1 MTNKRSNFCNCQL
14 AGSLARV
21 DRFTTATRLTTSTYC
36 SFDISHFSFSSQ
48 TVDCFYDFIFMAN
61 FSSDILRKFA
71 RFVALLLKSSL
82 RRACYT
88 LRIFYALLRR
98 LGHMCIRLGHDTSST
113 RRLQEELRPAIC
125 SSGLPTIHTL
135 STDVNQP
142 GDRPHSTLAA
152 PVDIASPQHPLYLT
166 PPPHPNSRDDFSIGT
181 VDDIPVSNAS
191 FDSGLP
197 QIVLEMNTTDEPQ
210 FVFSG
215 HAAALSERIIKLVPI
230 IPTDIKRYDR
240 NIKMKWTEPNC
251 FVITPKDNKYVEEV
265 QCGWRDFVHPEGPRV
280 YYHHETRVFTDADM
294 RLGKMD
300 SKRLLGMAKALKD
313 YAKSQSDVQ
322 ARIGDGTE
330 LVLELN
336 TEKGRTNIIKSCGYY
351 FVDHVKRVI
360 FWAHSYTCEPHGE
373 ILFNVKAAKRLSHIK
388 YSLESQYWY
397 HCELY
402 PHNRYLPRQ
411 IFEEL
416 REIIVHAN
424 AETITSDT
432 SLAPFDGNELAKMLD
447 LMDRIE
453 GSIDKMHAYS
463 VCVVARFMRLF
474 TKVKFTNFCG
484 QPGVRVDADRS
495 IYYKEGHERETLI
508 FRLLNLILWY
518 GPRKHYKRV
527 QRVWVDEIINAPR
540 WKDFINQLDNEWL
553 GFTIYSTVMLAV
565 DVSFLAVPG
574 IIDSSLQI
582 SPAIAVY
589 MSSLCSVGSL
599 VLAVLLVDQSKDYQ
613 TAEDGALYMSL
624 MTNGIPGIENLALM
638 HSLPYALLV
647 WAMVFFGLALSIFI
661 FDTNDVV
668 TLATMTPGWIIVLIF
683 TLWPTIFTLWPTMNT
698 AVGWLPNFAR
708 SLPRQP
714 ERVVQY
720 LRGSRH
726 PELDQILIGRNSDRV
741 A

>member
-1 MTNKRSNFCNCQL
+1 M
-14 AGSLARV
+14 
-21 DRFTTATRLTTSTYC
+21 AT
-36 SFDISHFSFSSQ
+36 
-48 TVDCFYDFIFMAN
+48 
-61 FSSDILRKFA
+61 FSSDILRKLA
-71 RFVALLLKSSL
+71 RFFALLLKSSL

-125 SSGLPTIHTL
+125 SSGLPTSHTL
-135 STDVNQP
+135 PTYINQP
-142 GDRPHSTLAA
+142 GDRPRSTLAVQ
-152 PVDIASPQHPLYLT
+152 VDIASPQHPLYST
-166 PPPHPNSRDDFSIGT
+166 PPSHPNFRDDSSIGT
-181 VDDIPVSNAS
+181 IDDIPASNAS

-197 QIVLEMNTTDEPQ
+197 QIVNTPDEPQ

-215 HAAALSERIIKLVPI
+215 HAAAPPKPIKLVPI
-230 IPTDIKRYDR
+230 IPTDVKRYDR
-240 NIKMKWTEPNC
+240 NIKMKWAEPNC
-251 FVITPKDNKYVEEV
+251 FVIAPKDNKYVEEV
-265 QCGWRDFVHPEGPRV
+265 QYGWRDFVHPEGPRV

-300 SKRLLGMAKALKD
+300 SKKLLGMAKALKD
-313 YAKSQSDVQ
+313 YAKSQPDVQ
-322 ARIGDGTE
+322 ARIDERTE

-336 TEKGRTNIIKSCGYY
+336 TEKGNTNIINSCGYY
-351 FVDHVKRVI
+351 FVDHGKRVI

-402 PHNRYLPRQ
+402 PHNRYLSRQ

-447 LMDRIE
+447 LMDRVE

-474 TKVKFTNFCG
+474 TKVKYTNFCG

-574 IIDSSLQI
+574 IIGPSLET
-582 SPAIAVY
+582 SPVIAVY
-589 MSSLCSVGSL
+589 MSSLCSAGSL
-599 VLAVLLVDQSKDYQ
+599 VVAVLLVDQSKDYQ

-647 WAMVFFGLALSIFI
+647 WAMAFFGLALSIFI
-661 FDTNDVV
+661 FNTNDVV
-668 TLATMTPGWIIVLIF
+668 TRATMIPGWTIVLI
-683 TLWPTIFTLWPTMNT
+683 LTLWPTMWPTMNT
-698 AVGWLPNFAR
+698 PVGWLLKFVK
-708 SLPRQP
+708 SLPHQS

-720 LRGSRH
+720 LRSSRH
-726 PELDQILIGRNSDRV
+726 PELDQMFIGGTNDQV